1 MNLLL
6 CSAVFFPMTCAVIG
20 YVIGRKNKNVRDY
33 FADIVTGA
41 EFGLFLYL
49 FINTVMNGSSQ
60 IEVEISG
67 VCGFGLHFTLDG
79 FRALYGTIAAFMWF
93 MSTLFSKEYFA
104 HYRNRNR

>member
-6 CSAVFFPMTCAVIG
+6 CSAVFFPMTCAVLG

-60 IEVEISG
+60 VEVEVAG
-67 VCGFGLHFTLDG
+67 VCTGWFSG
-79 FRALYGTIAAFMWF
+79 ALRNHCCLYVVY
-93 MSTLFSKEYFA
+93 EYFVL
-104 HYRNRNR
+104 